1 MLVAEREFILV
12 DGANQV
18 VHRSE
23 NEGECI
29 SLSVEYVEGFQ
40 GPYIKPLRVY
50 PVSIGY
56 TPQIRVKQKKTP
68 QFAERLKT
76 LREGRQLTRLEVAT
90 ELGIHEQTLYK
101 YEAGKVPSPNYRRML
116 ANYFGIKIIDL
127 FKE

>member
-18 VHRSE
+18 VHRSPH
-23 NEGECI
+23 EGECI
-29 SLSVEYVEGFQ
+29 SLSVEYVDGLQ
-40 GPYIKPLRVY
+40 GAYIKPMRVF

-56 TPQIRVKQKKTP
+56 TPQIRVKHKKLP

-76 LREGRQLTRLEVAT
+76 LREGRQLTRLEMAT
-90 ELGIHEQTLYK
+90 ELGMHEQTIYK
-101 YEAGKVPSPNYRRML
+101 YEDGKMPSPNYRRML
-116 ANYFGIKIIDL
+116 ANYFGMKIVDL